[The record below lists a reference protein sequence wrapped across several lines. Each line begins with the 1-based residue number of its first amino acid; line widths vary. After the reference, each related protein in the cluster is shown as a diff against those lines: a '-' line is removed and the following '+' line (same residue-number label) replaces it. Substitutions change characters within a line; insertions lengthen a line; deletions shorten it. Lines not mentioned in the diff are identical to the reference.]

1 MKQAH
6 AMEWFAG
13 FLGKVSLLVLV
24 SLLGLLLTA
33 RAQIFSNQVAN
44 PMSSEAKIISDSTGK
59 KKTLDDRISIFT
71 YTDQAVEKTPLDTSI
86 LYLHRN
92 PLLVDWVQDIGNLGL
107 PAQQRF
113 FTPQHD
119 AAIFDGLYSAQ
130 LYYFSAANN
139 PFYSTTRPYT
149 SLYYRLGSQQE
160 QMLELFHTQNINDR
174 WNVAIR
180 YAKLGSPGFYKLQK
194 SNNDHLAIT
203 SHYRS
208 ANGRYSLKTSLFY
221 NKLQQDENGGILN
234 EADLLKPA
242 YSNKRLMPVHA
253 VNVGGRQN
261 NSSIKNYTRQMELR
275 FLQSYALTKPVAG
288 ADTLPQSGL
297 WLNNTVYTLQGFH
310 RFRDYSPDSAFYSPL
325 GVSTF
330 APGDSLFSEYLFRRT
345 GTFFSLQGAWK
356 MLQQTWQTEGGW
368 GVERETPEN
377 AGYSPTFINTYLH
390 AQLRNINLM
399 PNAWRWQAQFK
410 QYLSGNALGNM
421 AVDVRITKGL
431 EQQTIAVFAKQ
442 SLQTVPYTYTHFA
455 SNYAVWDANL
465 KKQSFTQMG
474 LQYSHAGLNT
484 QATVQYQLLGNYTY
498 RDSLW
503 QVQQSPTALGLWQA
517 KLAQTLHVKCF
528 YWENEGVLQWVNNNA
543 PLKLP
548 RAMVRSN
555 FSYRNRLFKNKL
567 QVASGIEATWHSAFY
582 ANRYVPYVND
592 FVLQQQ
598 ALVSN
603 YPRVTAYVQFKVKRF
618 RGSVTISDLQQLVV
632 PNAILYPNYAAPN
645 TALHFAFYW
654 AFVN

>member
-1 MKQAH
+1 MLCQVVRT
-6 AMEWFAG
+6 MPF
-13 FLGKVSLLVLV
+13 
-24 SLLGLLLTA
+24 GLLLLLMGA
-33 RAQIFSNQVAN
+33 SWHASAQIFSNQVAN

-59 KKTLDDRISIFT
+59 KKALDDGIVIFT
-71 YTDQAVEKTPLDTSI
+71 YTDHPIEKTALDTSI
-86 LYLHRN
+86 FYLHRN
-92 PLLVDWVQDIGNLGL
+92 PLLADWVQDIGNIGL

-113 FTPQHD
+113 FTPRTD
-119 AAIFDGLYSAQ
+119 PAVFDGLYSAH
-130 LYYFSAANN
+130 LYHFSAATN
-139 PFYSTTRPYT
+139 PFYNTTRPYT

-160 QMLELFHTQNINDR
+160 QMLELFHTQNIHER

-180 YAKLGSPGFYKLQK
+180 YAKVGSPGFYKLQK

-208 ANGRYSLKTSLFY
+208 ANGRYSMKTSLFY
-221 NKLQQDENGGILN
+221 NKLQQDENGGIID

-261 NSSIKNYTRQMELR
+261 NSSIKNYTRQLELR
-275 FLQSYALTKPVAG
+275 LLQSYSLTKPVAG
-288 ADTLPQSGL
+288 ADTMPQTGL
-297 WLNNTVYTLQGFH
+297 CLNNTVYTLQGFH
-310 RFRDYSPDSAFYSPL
+310 WFRDYSPDSAFYAPL
-325 GVSTF
+325 GVGSF
-330 APGDSLFSEYLFRRT
+330 ALGDSLYSEYLFRRT
-345 GTFFSLQGAWK
+345 GTFFSLQGAWN
-356 MLQQTWQTEGGW
+356 MLGQTWQTEGGW

-377 AGYSPTFINTYLH
+377 TGYSPSFINTYLQ

-410 QYLSGNALGNM
+410 QYLSGNALGNL
-421 AVDVRITKGL
+421 ALDVRITKGW

-442 SLQTVPYTYTHFA
+442 SVQTAPYTYTHFA
-455 SNYAVWDANL
+455 SNYAVWEADL
-465 KKQSFTQMG
+465 KKQLFTQMG
-474 LQYSHAGLNT
+474 LHYTHAGLRT
-484 QATVQYQLLGNYTY
+484 QATVQYHLIGNYTY

-503 QVQQSPTALGLWQA
+503 QVQQSPTAIGLWQA
-517 KLAQTLHVKCF
+517 KLSQTLRLKSL
-528 YWENEGVLQWVNNNA
+528 YWENEAVLQWVNSEA

-548 RAMVRSN
+548 RAMLRSN
-555 FSYRNRLFKNKL
+555 LSYRNRLFKNKL
-567 QVASGIEATWHSAFY
+567 EVATGVEALWHSAYY

-598 ALVSN
+598 AMVSN
-603 YPRVTAYVQFKVKRF
+603 YPRVTAYVQLKVKRF
-618 RGSVTISDLQQLVV
+618 RGSVSVSDLQQLVV

-645 TALHFAFYW
+645 RALHVAFYW